1 MSNSPSKRRFLLAA
15 VAFSALSLFGCGG
28 TTTTATTSLSVTPV
42 LGAVYGATVSVYNA
56 SGVLLGTGTTDAS
69 TGEVSVT
76 LVGYTAGTPVIIKV
90 TLAAGSSYFDEKSG
104 TVIPVTA
111 ASPVSLLSVMPAVS
125 SGQAV
130 GVTPLTN
137 MAAKLVG
144 LTASAVGTAPLA
156 TAITATNIYTAV
168 AKTILALG
176 LPSNTSLTA
185 APVAATYANP
195 IPATDS
201 MGKILALM
209 AKNSTYANAAA
220 QADALVAAVNTDGTI
235 PAGGAIAA
243 TNTNLRSPSL
253 AAAAGLTITV
263 SVTITAPTDAQLAAA
278 VTAVKTVIDAAVV
291 VTTTPTGTGTG
302 STGG

>member
-56 SGVLLGTGTTDAS
+56 SGVLLGTGTTDTT
-69 TGEVSVT
+69 TGKVSVT

-90 TLAAGSSYFDEKSG
+90 TLAPGASYFNEHTGTNVTVAAGSS
-104 TVIPVTA
+104 
-111 ASPVSLLSVMPAVS
+111 VSLVSVMPAVTT
-125 SGQAV
+125 GQAV

-137 MAAKLVG
+137 MAAKLAGVTADLVG
-144 LTASAVGTAPLA
+144 TTPLTTTLTASS
-156 TAITATNIYTAV
+156 IYIAV
-168 AKTILALG
+168 AKTNLALG
-176 LPSNTSLTA
+176 LPASTNLTA
-185 APVAATYANP
+185 APTAATLAAP
-195 IPATDS
+195 HPTETMGELLAAMATATDPVTQAAS
-201 MGKILALM
+201 LLA
-209 AKNSTYANAAA
+209 AVSTNGTGTNAAA
-220 QADALVAAVNTDGTI
+220 IAVVNTILTTTSGLNVT
-235 PAGGAIAA
+235 IAA
-243 TNTNLRSPSL
+243 PN
-253 AAAAGLTITV
+253 
-263 SVTITAPTDAQLAAA
+263 TAPDTATLNAA